1 MTERVE
7 IPTDAGP
14 MPADLFP
21 ATDGGGAGTRPG
33 VVVVVQEIFGVTDYV
48 LDRAA
53 DLAAS
58 GYDALVPHLF
68 WRHGDTVVEG
78 DDDAALGRAMGLA
91 SSLDWDTA
99 VADTRAALALLRDR
113 GAGGVGL
120 VGFCWGG
127 GIAFD
132 AASRES
138 DDVAA
143 LVAYYASGLPGLLER
158 APGVTAPSLHH
169 WGTEDAFIS
178 REQVAEI
185 EAAVVRE
192 GVRLERYEGAGHA
205 FDNPFPR
212 FHHVEASALAWD
224 RTLRLLA
231 DSLDA

>member
-1 MTERVE
+1 MTARVE

-14 MPADLFP
+14 MPADFVP
-21 ATDGGGAGTRPG
+21 ATGGGEAGARPG
-33 VVVVVQEIFGVTDYV
+33 VVVVQEIFGVTDYV
-48 LDRAA
+48 LHRAA
-53 DLAAS
+53 DLAAA
-58 GYDALVPHLF
+58 GYDVLVPHLF

-99 VADTRAALALLRDR
+99 VADTRAALGALRDR
-113 GAGGVGL
+113 GAGRVGL

-127 GIAFD
+127 GVAFD
-132 AASRES
+132 AAARES

-143 LVAYYASGLPGLLER
+143 LVAYYGSGLPGLLEK
-158 APGVTAPSLHH
+158 APGVTARSLHH

-192 GVRLERYEGAGHA
+192 GVQLERYEGAGHA

-212 FHHVEASALAWD
+212 FHHAEAAALAWD
-224 RTLRLLA
+224 RTLRFLA
-231 DSLDA
+231 DALG